1 MRVALLTEGGYPFA
15 RGEGTAWC
23 DRLVRGLD
31 HHDFDV
37 YALSRSSGTEAG
49 GRVDLPPQVRR
60 VRAERLWGEPPAA
73 ALTPIRGGGRA
84 ARRAR
89 RAEFRWHYGE
99 FAAALAGGA
108 ALPPAPRAERF
119 AAGLY
124 GLARVAAE
132 AGGLPELLGGPDA
145 VAVLESACRAPGVRP
160 LVADIVVTELL
171 TVAGTLE
178 RQLRPL
184 SAPWY
189 GPADLAAADL
199 CHALSGG
206 PATLPGLLAKRF
218 SGTPLIVTEY
228 AVRAREALLALR
240 TAHLPP
246 SARALLGAYHRLLAA
261 ESYRQAALITSG
273 STHVTR
279 WQLRCGARP
288 ERIRTIHPGFDPGR
302 FAGTVGAEA
311 PGAGAARAGGM
322 AAASVRA
329 GAGEVGAARGNL
341 PGVGAGGAVAAG
353 PNAPDLSASA
363 AGAVLA
369 GAVGAEARGA
379 GAMEAGAAGVV
390 GTGVSA
396 LEGVATGA
404 CAVAA
409 RTPGAGTASCADG
422 VPGSPD
428 VGASAAGAVAVGVA
442 PVRAAEAG
450 ALEAG
455 PTGGG
460 AAAAVAAEAG
470 AARAD
475 AAARGE
481 GALAGSA
488 GGPVLVWVGRADPAK
503 DLDALLHAFRA
514 VRVRRPD
521 ARLRVCHLRTGDP
534 RAAAYLAHC
543 RALAGRLFPEKAGV
557 GFEEIGSPGGPD
569 LAGAYAGGDVVVL
582 SSSAEGFP
590 LTLVE
595 AMFCGR
601 PTVATDVGAVREVVG
616 ATGLV
621 VPPRDPRALADA
633 ILALL
638 VAPDRAARLGAAA
651 RERALALFTVESS
664 VAAFREGYAAV
675 AARQPL
681 PSRIAPLPPTRR
693 PPSLPPAGARGRTGT
708 PTAGKARPPAAGA
721 LTAGGARA

>member
-37 YALSRSSGTEAG
+37 YALIRSSGTEAG

-89 RAEFRWHYGE
+89 RAEFLWHYGE

-132 AGGLPELLGGPDA
+132 GGGLPELLRGPDA

-240 TAHLPP
+240 TAQLPP

-302 FAGTVGAEA
+302 FAG
-311 PGAGAARAGGM
+311 M
-322 AAASVRA
+322 
-329 GAGEVGAARGNL
+329 
-341 PGVGAGGAVAAG
+341 GGAQAG
-353 PNAPDLSASA
+353 
-363 AGAVLA
+363 
-369 GAVGAEARGA
+369 GAEARRVGVAGA
-379 GAMEAGAAGVV
+379 G
-390 GTGVSA
+390 
-396 LEGVATGA
+396 
-404 CAVAA
+404 
-409 RTPGAGTASCADG
+409 
-422 VPGSPD
+422 D
-428 VGASAAGAVAVGVA
+428 VEAGAVAPSASEAGAVATGTALVRAAGASASSEAGVA
-442 PVRAAEAG
+442 GVGAANANASEARAARSGVAAVGGTPVRAARASAPEAG
-450 ALEAG
+450 A
-455 PTGGG
+455 TG
-460 AAAAVAAEAG
+460 ADTAT
-470 AARAD
+470 AD
-475 AAARGE
+475 AAARGA
-481 GALAGSA
+481 GMLADSA
-488 GGPVLVWVGRADPAK
+488 GRPVLVWVGRPDPGK
-503 DLDALLHAFRA
+503 DLAALLHAFLMVRA
-514 VRVRRPD
+514 RRPGV
-521 ARLRVCHLRTGDP
+521 RLRVCHLRTGDP
-534 RAAAYLAHC
+534 RAVAYLGHC
-543 RALAGRLFPEKAGV
+543 RALADRLFPAEEAGGSV

-582 SSSAEGFP
+582 SSGAEGFP

-633 ILALL
+633 VLALL
-638 VAPDRAARLGAAA
+638 AAPDRAARLGAAA
-651 RERALALFTVESS
+651 RERALALFTVESW

-693 PPSLPPAGARGRTGT
+693 PPSLPATGERGRTRT
-708 PTAGKARPPAAGA
+708 RTAERARPPAAGA
-721 LTAGGARA
+721 LTAGGARP